1 MKHSDSG
8 ANWKKALIHLW
19 IGFLLLL
26 FFYLL
31 SFGSHWRQTRL
42 PWRQG
47 SSRIRVQQSWTGQL
61 QQLDHAFYQAKF
73 ITKIG
78 GLFNDQ

>member
-31 SFGSHWRQTRL
+31 SFGSHWRQSRL

-47 SSRIRVQQSWTGQL
+47 SSRIRIQQSWIGQL
-61 QQLDHAFYQAKF
+61 QQPANAFYLAKF
-73 ITKIG
+73 TTNTG
-78 GLFNDQ
+78 DL